1 MVELETVEDAEVV
14 YNTYQ
19 KQKLFILD
27 NAVDVK
33 YSRYDHLSCPEEEH
47 TSQCVLLV
55 SIISRDFSTLSLR
68 HFYAVHLS
76 HSNIER

>member
-1 MVELETVEDAEVV
+1 MVELETVEDAEIV

-33 YSRYDHLSCPEEEH
+33 YSRYDHLSRPEEEH

-68 HFYAVHLS
+68 HFYAVYLS
-76 HSNIER
+76 FSTFEQ